1 MIFDTEYLLEM
12 DKQLITANPKTQ
24 QPPEIIEMAKELHL
38 FKVSEQKETLQNCE
52 GLYSAVALIINFFL
66 SYPKRINLQ

>member
-38 FKVSEQKETLQNCE
+38 FKVSEQKETL
-52 GLYSAVALIINFFL
+52 
-66 SYPKRINLQ
+66 